1 MSVFYNDKALEKVQM
16 KELLNMYVQFSQP
29 LLFKELKRRLIFL
42 VSFGD
47 NVFSLVNNYLFFFYT
62 YTYLQTVADY

>member
-29 LLFKELKRRLIFL
+29 LLFKELKWRLIFL

-47 NVFSLVNNYLFFFYT
+47 NVFSLVNNYLFFFHT